1 MSPNAIFS
9 LSHLA
14 KSLPDDY
21 FESKVLI
28 MFETYYRIY
37 FVNGQ
42 TLTVA
47 ECREEKDYC
56 PELIERFKNAL
67 PDNLL
72 VTGNEDDEVLYI
84 PANNILY
91 ISIIPEDLL

>member
-1 MSPNAIFS
+1 
-9 LSHLA
+9 
-14 KSLPDDY
+14 
-21 FESKVLI
+21 
-28 MFETYYRIY
+28 MFVTYYRIT

-47 ECREEKDYC
+47 EYAEEKDYC

-67 PDNLL
+67 PNNLL
-72 VTGNEDDEVLYI
+72 IIGSEDEEITYI

-91 ISIIPEDLL
+91 ISIVPEDLL

>member
-1 MSPNAIFS
+1 
-9 LSHLA
+9 
-14 KSLPDDY
+14 
-21 FESKVLI
+21 
-28 MFETYYRIY
+28 MFVTYYRIY

-42 TLTVA
+42 TMTVA
-47 ECREEKDYC
+47 EYREEKEYC

-72 VTGNEDDEVLYI
+72 MIGSEDEEVTYI

-91 ISIIPEDLL
+91 ISIIPEDLI